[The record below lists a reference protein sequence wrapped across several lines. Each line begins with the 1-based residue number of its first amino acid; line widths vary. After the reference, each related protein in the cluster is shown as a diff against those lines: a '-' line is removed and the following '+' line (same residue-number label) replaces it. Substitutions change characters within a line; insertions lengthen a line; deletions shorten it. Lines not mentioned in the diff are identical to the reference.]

1 MKRQIK
7 VQRSMNQDA
16 LLESLGEQN
25 EDNTEIDVSSPM
37 LRQIMENDE
46 DEDVVPQDLDKYIRR
61 TGDGKSIQ
69 LISPGMQ
76 VSV

>member
-25 EDNTEIDVSSPM
+25 EDTTEIDVSSPM